1 MPTSSHWDVIFN
13 AGSPQTV
20 LGIDFSGRR
29 RREASFTELASRIGS
44 GYRFLQA
51 RPVTV
56 HPGRRPSS
64 DEYIVSWVEGAR
76 QDGNPMRAV
85 LGRCVGGI
93 YAAVVAECISQWQ
106 PEPDIILVDPQFAST
121 EFLGHELHK
130 EISTTSSLMSN
141 DEIELARKIAC
152 EISDLKSRD
161 MVQIATYA
169 VESYLEVI
177 TPAFERAGL
186 GDARGSKLNEYF
198 VSYMAWLSVAGEL
211 NPGRALKKSIVITS
225 RDYAELPGRMLFD
238 DAGSLAGRWIVCDV
252 SHADLL
258 RSDSVAKEVLG
269 RLESRWSCS
278 AVARKL

>member
-13 AGSPQTV
+13 SSSPHTV

-29 RREASFTELASRIGS
+29 RREASFAELALRIGS

-56 HPGRRPSS
+56 RPGRRPSS
-64 DEYIVSWVEGAR
+64 YEYIVSWVEGAK

-85 LGRCVGGI
+85 LGHCVGGI
-93 YAAVVAECISQWQ
+93 YAAVAAEYISQWQ
-106 PEPDIILVDPQFAST
+106 LEPDIILLDPQFAST
-121 EFLGHELHK
+121 EFLGRELHK
-130 EISTTSSLMSN
+130 EIGAITSLMSN
-141 DEIELARKIAC
+141 DEIEYAGKIMG

-161 MVQIATYA
+161 MVQVATYA
-169 VESYLEVI
+169 VERYLEAI
-177 TPAFERAGL
+177 NPAFERSGL
-186 GDARGSKLNEYF
+186 GSARGNKLNEHF
-198 VSYMAWLSVAGEL
+198 VSYMAWLSVAAEL
-211 NPGRALKKSIVITS
+211 DPSRALKKSTVIMS

-238 DAGSLAGRWIVCDV
+238 DDADLVGRWIVCDA

-269 RLESRWSCS
+269 VLESR
-278 AVARKL
+278 